1 MSGKLTVE
9 EMQLRAKF
17 LPEGS
22 PSEYRRWLERL
33 PRPTRIATISPIENG
48 RVREDKSYE
57 ILRFDCKN
65 PVYGILQNGRYG
77 AGFAKPEE
85 LASLNTELH
94 EVGTNRKYVS
104 SDADLVRVMYT
115 GAEDFVEGSWI
126 VKSKKHHMKSTAVG
140 AGDMQWPATK
150 RLAEAFRVL
159 KMCSD
164 VAALA

>member
-1 MSGKLTVE
+1 M
-9 EMQLRAKF
+9 
-17 LPEGS
+17 
-22 PSEYRRWLERL
+22 
-33 PRPTRIATISPIENG
+33 
-48 RVREDKSYE
+48 
-57 ILRFDCKN
+57 
-65 PVYGILQNGRYG
+65 QNGRYG

-85 LASLNTELH
+85 LASLNTELY

>member
-1 MSGKLTVE
+1 MGTTLTVA
-9 EMQLRAKF
+9 EMELRAKF

-22 PSEYRRWLERL
+22 PSEYRRWLEAL
-33 PRPTRIATISPIENG
+33 PRPTRIATISPIEG
-48 RVREDKSYE
+48 DYVRKDKSYE

-65 PVYGILQNGRYG
+65 PVYGILQHGRYG

-85 LASLNTELH
+85 LASLSAELC
-94 EVGTNRKYVS
+94 EVGTNRRYVS
-104 SDADLVRVMYT
+104 SDADLVRILYT

-126 VKSKKHHMKSTAVG
+126 VKSKKHHLKSTAVG

-164 VAALA
+164 ITAFA

>member
-57 ILRFDCKN
+57 ILRFDWQKSCIRN
-65 PVYGILQNGRYG
+65 LQNGRYG

-85 LASLNTELH
+85 LASLNTELY

-126 VKSKKHHMKSTAVG
+126 VKSKKHHMKSRQG
-140 AGDMQWPATK
+140 RCRRLQWPATK